1 MRCAWRTRHAAFWA
15 ALDTSAPGQFIMQK
29 SSSDDD
35 SNSGSDNEDVNSYL
49 VPQFAGS
56 AAASAARIL
65 NQAPAIQALI
75 APALQLR
82 KPDIKHQAK
91 FPFVTGGFDDD
102 CVSVQ
107 WNSCNGQNIC
117 DIFTSKMFG
126 SGRGAQKSMGV
137 WARELMKHLKVQC
150 RFHQSF
156 PQRIEAVLEKVPK
169 GTQGGQRSALQS
181 DEFEPLLTEI
191 LAQSEFL
198 PSARAFLVK
207 HSRQHALHVVSSGF
221 FPQISDV
228 QVAQCRVGALMREP
242 SLQVLFHEIA
252 NPDQSRDALQPGQDL
267 VTVRT
272 KNHMKFAEAFNNPA
286 LCPHHAVDV
295 SLWINVKI
303 DVALP
308 PVTWAWTRVTEA
320 MIDIKKRMTI
330 VMKNFMGSGKL
341 ANDWNDIQRD
351 LEFWNCFCHGDP
363 VLFYVYMSWDHGRD
377 IPAWNSALLPPNQR
391 LEIGSAQAPA
401 LSAPAPQTSPSR
413 KKRSRDSL
421 DDFVNIQCEL
431 FQKMASN
438 PSSATTQMSSPQHLS
453 PCAEVIHATKSE
465 ALARTAHVLRDQIK
479 CVPTDCAGSDPNLE
493 ASFSTLKQQLQQQ
506 LLAVMTQIAQVT
518 VSST

>member
-1 MRCAWRTRHAAFWA
+1 MSGSG
-15 ALDTSAPGQFIMQK
+15 SA
-29 SSSDDD
+29 SASDSDD
-35 SNSGSDNEDVNSYL
+35 GGVEGVESYF
-49 VPQFAGS
+49 VPEFTGS
-56 AAASAARIL
+56 AQASASRIL
-65 NQAPAIQALI
+65 NPQAPAIQALI

-82 KPDIKHQAK
+82 KPDIKHQSK

-150 RFHQSF
+150 RSHEAFS
-156 PQRIEAVLEKVPK
+156 QRIDAVLEKGTK
-169 GTQGGQRSALQS
+169 GQQGGQRSALQS
-181 DEFEPLLTEI
+181 DDFEPLLTQI

-207 HSRQHALHVVSSGF
+207 HSRQHTLHVVSSGF

-242 SLQVLFHEIA
+242 SLQALFHEIA
-252 NPDQSRDALQPGQDL
+252 NPDQSRNALQPGQDL
-267 VTVRT
+267 VTVKTR
-272 KNHMKFAEAFNNPA
+272 NHMKFAEAFNNQS
-286 LCPHHAVDV
+286 LCPHYAVDV
-295 SLWINVKI
+295 SLWVNVKI
-303 DVALP
+303 DVSQP

-320 MIDIKKRMTI
+320 MIDIKKRMSI
-330 VMKNFMGSGKL
+330 VMKNFTGSGKL
-341 ANDWNDIQRD
+341 ANDLNDIQRD

-377 IPAWNSALLPPNQR
+377 IPAWNSALLPENQR
-391 LEIGSAQAPA
+391 LEIGSAPA
-401 LSAPAPQTSPSR
+401 SAAAAPQTSPSR

-431 FQKMASN
+431 FQKLASN
-438 PSSATTQMSSPQHLS
+438 PSSATTHMSSPQHLS
-453 PCAEVIHATKSE
+453 PSSEVSHASKAE
-465 ALARTAHVLRDQIK
+465 ALARTASVLRDQIK
-479 CVPTDCAGSDPNLE
+479 CVATDSAGCDDTLE
-493 ASFSTLKQQLQQQ
+493 GCFSTLKQQLQQK
-506 LLAVMTQIAQVT
+506 LLAVMSQIAQVT

>member
-1 MRCAWRTRHAAFWA
+1 MQSLCNSCAVVHIARVDSPPYTGSCTPSCAASSMAQSAFHLLDPSCPCMRCAWRTRHAAFWA

-56 AAASAARIL
+56 ASAAAARIL

-198 PSARAFLVK
+198 PSARAFLV
-207 HSRQHALHVVSSGF
+207 QHN
-221 FPQISDV
+221 
-228 QVAQCRVGALMREP
+228 
-242 SLQVLFHEIA
+242 A
-252 NPDQSRDALQPGQDL
+252 NARSTTHR
-267 VTVRT
+267 
-272 KNHMKFAEAFNNPA
+272 N
-286 LCPHHAVDV
+286 
-295 SLWINVKI
+295 
-303 DVALP
+303 
-308 PVTWAWTRVTEA
+308 
-320 MIDIKKRMTI
+320 
-330 VMKNFMGSGKL
+330 KL
-341 ANDWNDIQRD
+341 
-351 LEFWNCFCHGDP
+351 
-363 VLFYVYMSWDHGRD
+363 
-377 IPAWNSALLPPNQR
+377 
-391 LEIGSAQAPA
+391 
-401 LSAPAPQTSPSR
+401 R
-413 KKRSRDSL
+413 K
-421 DDFVNIQCEL
+421 
-431 FQKMASN
+431 
-438 PSSATTQMSSPQHLS
+438 
-453 PCAEVIHATKSE
+453 
-465 ALARTAHVLRDQIK
+465 
-479 CVPTDCAGSDPNLE
+479 
-493 ASFSTLKQQLQQQ
+493 
-506 LLAVMTQIAQVT
+506 
-518 VSST
+518 